1 MALKNQREQLMH
13 TMMGQITII
22 AMVGIVIWMYVIPNY
37 TILTKSVVDTN
48 TTIAK
53 FKQTSNDGIPY
64 PELSTILSTT
74 K

>member
-22 AMVGIVIWMYVIPNY
+22 AMVAIITWIYVIPEY
-37 TILTKSVVDTN
+37 TILAKSITDTN
-48 TTIAK
+48 TAIDKFNITAK
-53 FKQTSNDGIPY
+53 DGIAY
-64 PELSTILSTT
+64 PELSAMLQAS